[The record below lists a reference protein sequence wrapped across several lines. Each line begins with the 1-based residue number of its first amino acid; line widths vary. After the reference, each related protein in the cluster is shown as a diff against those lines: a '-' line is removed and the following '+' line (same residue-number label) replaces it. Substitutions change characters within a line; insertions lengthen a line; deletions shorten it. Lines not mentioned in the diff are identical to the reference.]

1 MTKLLALLVLLP
13 GLSYSFDYTYGYS
26 GNAALWGSSWDMST
40 KALGVNASDGMDI
53 LGVIYEYTAV
63 KEKEDDFTVT
73 IGNEDLDG
81 GYVWKDTED
90 WSNKYGIKLRKFIPL
105 PYTPVELFG
114 KGSIA
119 TTGTGIVEDA
129 SVIYMYR
136 WDNCRNAQN
145 DSSCPNY
152 IQPLPVIPKI
162 DIYDVMED
170 DTVTDATEET
180 DSDLYEEEK
189 KTEQDEEADEE
200 RQLLEIAL
208 ASTSNAL
215 TIANAVTQSAIL
227 QSMNIAT
234 NVSSYYSFVIPSTT
248 YQDTVNLQGGN
259 IVDNRRAL
267 RSLGQDKLMNKMI
280 EEQYK

>member
-1 MTKLLALLVLLP
+1 MNTP
-13 GLSYSFDYTYGYS
+13 T
-26 GNAALWGSSWDMST
+26 
-40 KALGVNASDGMDI
+40 LGVSAETGLDI
-53 LGVIYEYTAV
+53 SGVIYNYTAV

-73 IGNEDLDG
+73 VGNEDLNG

-90 WSNKYGIKLRKFIPL
+90 WSNKYGIKLRKFIPIA
-105 PYTPVELFG
+105 YTPVESFG

-119 TTGTGIVEDA
+119 TTGTGSVEDA

-180 DSDLYEEEK
+180 DSDLYKKEK
-189 KTEQDEEADEE
+189 DTKQNDKAEEE

-234 NVSSYYSFVIPSTT
+234 NVSSYYNFTIPVTT
-248 YQDTVNLQGGN
+248 YTDTVVLQGGN
-259 IVDNRRAL
+259 IVDNKRAL
-267 RSLGQDKLMNKMI
+267 RSLGQDNLMNEMI
-280 EEQYK
+280 GEQYK